1 MSRVLSMAAVGLSL
15 SSLVVS
21 GLLYRNARSLVDEN
35 RVVTARGLV
44 IVDAHGQARAVLGA
58 PVPDP
63 YVRGV
68 QARRSAPASGLVLI
82 GPDGNE
88 RGGYLSVDV
97 GGEAVLTLD
106 SADASAEVFKV
117 VANADAGA
125 SLFLQHAG
133 GATAML
139 TTYRGEPELHLVG
152 ANGRSRFSRPENVE
166 LPR

>member
-1 MSRVLSMAAVGLSL
+1 MSRAWSVVAMGVSL
-15 SSLVVS
+15 ASLAVS
-21 GLLYRNARSLVDEN
+21 GLLYRASRDMVDN
-35 RVVTARGLV
+35 HRVITARGLV
-44 IVDAHGQARAVLGA
+44 IVDETGQPRAILGA

-63 YVRGV
+63 FVKGV
-68 QARRSAPASGLVLI
+68 QSARSAPASGLVLI

-152 ANGRSRFSRPENVE
+152 ADGVSRFSRPEGIEV
-166 LPR
+166 PR